1 VSSVP
6 PRVRTIDDDD
16 AAEDVARIFDG
27 ARELLAFVSNFART
41 AAHAPSLARWVVPMI
56 AAIQRGGPDAALDPR
71 IKELAILKTS
81 TLNRCSF

>member
-6 PRVRTIDDDD
+6 PRVRTIGDREADR
-16 AAEDVARIFDG
+16 EVSRIFDG
-27 ARELLAFVSNFART
+27 ARELLAFISSFART

-56 AAIQRGGPDAALDPR
+56 ASIQRGGPDAALDPR

-81 TLNRCSF
+81 TLNRCFF